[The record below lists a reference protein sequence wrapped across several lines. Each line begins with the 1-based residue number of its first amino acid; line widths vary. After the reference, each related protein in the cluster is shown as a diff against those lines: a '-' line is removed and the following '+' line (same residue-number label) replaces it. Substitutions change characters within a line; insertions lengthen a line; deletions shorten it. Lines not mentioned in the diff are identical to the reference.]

1 MLAGECDGEMYATP
15 KWLCMPLCVLCA
27 KQHQAT
33 RPPVFCADPA
43 CLLLLLCVLQTTY
56 AQLINQEDDDEW
68 PEATLSLALGLHPIY
83 LAAYFPGRPTT
94 AFAPDKQL
102 RTSTKGLTDVATRLT
117 TDSWGLVYTDP
128 ARGPWWRPTSAD
140 IPLNAWATYLVER
153 AGDEVPTSNADF
165 ASAWSSVAAAVP
177 KWRAALQRQLED
189 NAVKSRQ
196 AQPPRAYDDFET
208 MAWARLV
215 LGPTWVPTSA
225 SADVAADLALSRLTT
240 AAVNL
245 TAGGQARVALT
256 LLQEGAPAGSAR
268 QVNATVKRLL
278 SRVRVGGRTAYVA
291 ADPNGR
297 SAAPMG
303 DQAFVLALF
312 RATNTKNELVQKLS
326 AYIAAGN
333 PPSPRWPM
341 LALSVGGWTAAL
353 TSAALQSYDGYT
365 GSTKPNLQFAV
376 VAANATRT
384 STLLEASFTPANA
397 GTTIAAKPIGWGS
410 LPANATL
417 QFTGKGKGQAS
428 VAASLTFTPAE
439 LLPFPSYRG
448 MWVQRVMQRA
458 DNPQGSLGAVPL
470 KTLTSTV
477 VQVTT
482 PDDMQQVVVE
492 VWMPGGLEPLDPR
505 IYKDADASTICRS
518 GQDEEDITQPSKGG
532 GGIGIMPRGDV
543 MPMPGMAVRGRRLA
557 SVAMMS
563 DMADMAIAPGGFWRI
578 WPPWPV
584 CPAQETAPDVV
595 TFTFSSMAAGT
606 HTIRFQSVAATP
618 GTFVLPPVK
627 VYVTQQPEVM
637 GLSAAGSF
645 KVCPTADNCD
655 GKLPAI
661 AAPKP
666 CPADCNDNGSCDLS
680 TGKCL
685 CSAGFSGRD
694 CGTFSSM

>member
-1 MLAGECDGEMYATP
+1 M
-15 KWLCMPLCVLCA
+15 LCA
-27 KQHQAT
+27 
-33 RPPVFCADPA
+33 DMPA
-43 CLLLLLCVLQTTY
+43 WGASLVLQTTY
-56 AQLINQEDDDEW
+56 VQLINQADDAEW
-68 PEATLSLALGLHPIY
+68 PEATLSLAVGLHPIY
-83 LAAYFPGRPTT
+83 LAAYFPGKPTS
-94 AFAPDKQL
+94 AYAPDKQL
-102 RTSTKGLTDVATRLT
+102 GLSTKGLTDVAKRLT
-117 TDSWGLVYTDP
+117 TDSWGLVYVDP
-128 ARGPWWRPTSAD
+128 ARGPWWKPTSTD

-153 AGDEVPTSNADF
+153 AGEEVPTSNAAF
-165 ASAWSSVAAAVP
+165 ASAWSGVTAVVP
-177 KWRAALQRQLED
+177 KWRAALQRQLEE
-189 NAVKSRQ
+189 NVIKSRSG
-196 AQPPRAYDDFET
+196 QPPRAYDDFET
-208 MAWARLV
+208 IAWARLV
-215 LGPTWVPTSA
+215 LGPDWMPISA
-225 SADVAADLALSRLTT
+225 NADVAADLAMSRLTT

-256 LLQEGAPAGSAR
+256 LLQDGAPAGSAR

-291 ADPNGR
+291 AEPNGR

-312 RATNTKNELVQKLS
+312 QATNTKNELVQKLS

-341 LALSVGGWTAAL
+341 LVASVGGWTAAL
-353 TSAALQSYDGYT
+353 SSASLQSYDAYT

-384 STLLEASFTPANA
+384 STLLEASFTPDNA

-448 MWVQRVMQRA
+448 MWVQRVLQRA

-470 KTLTSTV
+470 KTLTTTV

-505 IYKDADASTICRS
+505 IYKDADAATICRS
-518 GQDEEDITQPSKGG
+518 GQDEEDITAPSKPGG
-532 GGIGIMPRGDV
+532 GFGIMPRGDV
-543 MPMPGMAVRGRRLA
+543 MVMPAMAARPAGRRLA
-557 SVAMMS
+557 GAMMLA
-563 DMADMAIAPGGFWRI
+563 DDMAIRPGGFGGFWRI

-595 TFTFSSMAAGT
+595 TFTFSFMAAGT

-645 KVCPTADNCD
+645 KVCPTADDCD

-685 CSAGFSGRD
+685 CNAGFSGKD
-694 CGTFSSM
+694 CGTFSSV